1 MSIRI
6 LVSGGAGYI
15 GTILCHYLYDKKID
29 FAVIDNLSNSSLKF
43 FRKNFIFYKG
53 NINDLSILEKI
64 YQEFRPTHILHLAAS
79 IDVNESEKDKKKYY
93 NNNVFNSKKFI
104 NFYIKKKITNFLFSS
119 TAAVYNVNSNKKKE
133 YYKQTPANYYG
144 HTKLLIE
151 NFLIKKK
158 LKNKLNI
165 KIFRF
170 FNVVGADKNLRAG
183 NVSKKSK
190 HLFNNLSKSLFK
202 KSIFYINGKNYK
214 TKDGTCI
221 RDFVDVNDLV
231 KIIIFFIKEIKNKYS
246 IFNIGNNKGYSV
258 LDVLSSFNKILKCNI
273 AYKYISHRIGDAPNL
288 VCDNK
293 LLRKFYNYKFVS
305 FNNSVKSH
313 YLFYKKNYKK
323 FI

>member
-1 MSIRI
+1 MSIRV

-15 GTILCHYLYDKKID
+15 GTVLCHYLYDNKID

-93 NNNVFNSKKFI
+93 NNNVLNSKKFI
-104 NFYIKKKITNFLFSS
+104 NFYIKKNIKNFLFSS
-119 TAAVYNVNSNKKKE
+119 TAAVYNVNPNKKKE

-144 HTKLLIE
+144 YTKLLIE
-151 NFLIKKK
+151 NFLLKKK
-158 LKNKLNI
+158 KKNKLNI

-214 TKDGTCI
+214 TRDGTCI
-221 RDFVDVNDLV
+221 RDFIDVNDLV
-231 KIIIFFIKEIKNKYS
+231 KIIIFFIKEIKNKFS
-246 IFNIGNNKGYSV
+246 IFNIGTNKGYSV
-258 LDVLSSFNKILKCNI
+258 LW
-273 AYKYISHRIGDAPNL
+273 RI
-288 VCDNK
+288 
-293 LLRKFYNYKFVS
+293 RS
-305 FNNSVKSH
+305 
-313 YLFYKKNYKK
+313 
-323 FI
+323 

>member
-15 GTILCHYLYDKKID
+15 GTVLCHYLYDKKID

-43 FRKNFIFYKG
+43 FRKNFIFYKD

-93 NNNVFNSKKFI
+93 NNNVLNSKKFI
-104 NFYIKKKITNFLFSS
+104 NFYIKKNIKNFLFSS
-119 TAAVYNVNSNKKKE
+119 TAAVYNVNPNKKKE
-133 YYKQTPANYYG
+133 YYKQIPANYYG

-151 NFLIKKK
+151 NFLLKKK
-158 LKNKLNI
+158 KKNKLNI

-190 HLFNNLSKSLFK
+190 HLFNNLSKSVFK
-202 KSIFYINGKNYK
+202 KNIFYINGKNYK
-214 TKDGTCI
+214 TRDGTCI
-221 RDFVDVNDLV
+221 RDFIDVNDLV
-231 KIIIFFIKEIKNKYS
+231 KIIIFFIKEIKNKFS
-246 IFNIGNNKGYSV
+246 IFNIGTNKGYSV

-288 VCDNK
+288 VCENK
-293 LLRKFYNYKFVS
+293 LLRKFYNYKFIS
-305 FNNSVKSH
+305 FNNSVKFH